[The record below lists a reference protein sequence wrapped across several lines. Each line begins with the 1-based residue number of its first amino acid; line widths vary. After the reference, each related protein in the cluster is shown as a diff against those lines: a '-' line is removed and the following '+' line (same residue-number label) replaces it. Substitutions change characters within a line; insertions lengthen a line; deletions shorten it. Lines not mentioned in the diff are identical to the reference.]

1 MKMLKSSIVLPL
13 LFLLGACAT
22 MPSGPSLMALP
33 GSGKDF
39 NQFRA
44 SDLECRRHAAQ
55 VIAGQADDPAVRH
68 ALIGTAIG
76 AVAGAAIGGQQ
87 GAGVGAGVGLL
98 AGSASGAESSR
109 SYGYGAQR
117 RYDESYIQ
125 CMYASGHKVPVPASM
140 ARSLMQVPDSLVPG
154 PSPGTAPGR
163 NIPPPP
169 PNMSPPASPPPDYVA
184 PPVR

>member
-1 MKMLKSSIVLPL
+1 MKMLKSWVVMPVLL
-13 LFLLGACAT
+13 LLGACAT
-22 MPSGPSLMALP
+22 VPTGPSLMALP
-33 GSGKDF
+33 GTGKDF
-39 NQFRA
+39 NEFRA
-44 SDLECRRHAAQ
+44 SDFECRRYASQ
-55 VIAGQADDPAVRH
+55 VIGGLADDPGVRH
-68 ALIGTAIG
+68 AVVGTTVG

-87 GAGVGAGVGLL
+87 GAAVGAGVGLL

-140 ARSLMQVPDSLVPG
+140 ARSLMQVPASLVPG
-154 PSPGTAPGR
+154 AAPGAVPGK

-169 PNMSPPASPPPDYVA
+169 PNMSPPSSPPPDYV
-184 PPVR
+184 PPPAR